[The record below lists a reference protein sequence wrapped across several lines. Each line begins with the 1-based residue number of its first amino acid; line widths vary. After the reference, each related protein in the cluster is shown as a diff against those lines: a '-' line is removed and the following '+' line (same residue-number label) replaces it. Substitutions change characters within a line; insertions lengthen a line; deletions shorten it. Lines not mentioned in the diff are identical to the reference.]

1 MIYDGIFCVG
11 LLLLRLH
18 KKTLALAIACDD
30 DRCCVEKRFQVVF
43 AAATAGILLSL
54 VGKGLIPFI
63 SPLGGERKRLLKKK
77 TEDRPPCNCNKLA
90 IFYHQQTTNSNQQF
104 LLEI

>member
-1 MIYDGIFCVG
+1 MIYDGIFSVG
-11 LLLLRLH
+11 LLLRLH
-18 KKTLALAIACDD
+18 KKTLAIACDD
-30 DRCCVEKRFQVVF
+30 DRCVEKRFQVVF